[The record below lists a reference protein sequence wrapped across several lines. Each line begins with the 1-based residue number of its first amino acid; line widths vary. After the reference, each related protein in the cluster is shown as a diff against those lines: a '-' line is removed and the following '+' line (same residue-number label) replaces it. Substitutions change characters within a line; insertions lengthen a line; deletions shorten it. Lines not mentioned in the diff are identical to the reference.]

1 MKEGPFVDDDG
12 RGPVLITDPVMLAH
26 DTGGGEHPETP
37 QRLTAIRRR
46 MEKLREVSPQRADW
60 KRVLEAH
67 EESYLLRF
75 EEAALS
81 GRPSLD
87 HSDNRLSYE
96 TFEASF
102 TAAGAGISGV
112 DLLESGAARFPFCA
126 VRPPGHHA
134 EKDRAMG
141 FCFLNNSVIAA
152 RYWRREY
159 GRRKILIF
167 DFDAHHGNGIQQAF
181 EEEAEVLYVSF
192 HEHPTFSYPGSGFA
206 EDRGKGAGEGATV
219 NIPLPPGAG
228 EAAFQSRLR
237 EVAEP
242 AVESFRPE
250 AIVVSAGF
258 DGHVKDDMSG
268 LAYGRSLFR
277 RIGETVSRWSRD
289 YCGGRVLSILE
300 GGYHCEA
307 LGESVEAYLE
317 GMASPRGGV

>member
-1 MKEGPFVDDDG
+1 MDDDG
-12 RGPVLITDPVMLAH
+12 RSPVLITDPVMLTH

-37 QRLTAIRRR
+37 QRLTVIQERLG
-46 MEKLREVSPQRADW
+46 ELREVPPRRAEW
-60 KRVLEAH
+60 NRVLEAH

-96 TFEASF
+96 SFEAAF
-102 TAAGAGISGV
+102 AAAGAGLSAV
-112 DLLESGAARFPFCA
+112 DLLESGAAVLPFCA

-141 FCFLNNSVIAA
+141 FCFLNNSVITA

-159 GRRKILIF
+159 GRRRILVF

-192 HEHPTFSYPGSGFA
+192 HEHPTFSYPGTGFA
-206 EDRGKGAGEGATV
+206 GDRGKGPGEGATI
-219 NIPLPPGAG
+219 NIPLLPGADDD
-228 EAAFQSRLR
+228 AFRTGLST
-237 EVAEP
+237 VVEP

-268 LAYGRSLFR
+268 LAYGTGLFR
-277 RIGETVSRWSRD
+277 GLGETVARWSRD
-289 YCGGRVLSILE
+289 YCGGRLLSLLE
-300 GGYHCEA
+300 GGYHYEA
-307 LGESVEAYLE
+307 LAESVEAYLG
-317 GMASPRGGV
+317 GMVSLRGGE